1 MMKRIGMTL
10 WAALAGAP
18 AITAP
23 ALAADAEPPPAAIEA
38 ALQEADRRFVAGDLA
53 GALAILEPACSKSE
67 RPECLFSLG
76 AVQHGLGHCP
86 EALAYYLRYREVA
99 PGGKQIEEVTA
110 ALQEVEERCGAAP
123 RAAASS
129 SAVAIGEAAPTAE
142 GPKSAAAAAPE
153 PGAPAPSAPTTRSTL
168 TSQLMLGS
176 FVLSGTAAVSSAV
189 FGVLAV
195 QAARDCE
202 RARRYDESFRDVCEE
217 DGPRYQG
224 LWQGFA
230 LASAS
235 FLGIG
240 MTLWWIDQSSTATF
254 GVSGAGTPTLHYRR
268 EF

>member
-1 MMKRIGMTL
+1 MTL

-18 AITAP
+18 ALTGS
-23 ALAADAEPPPAAIEA
+23 ALAADPEPPPAAVEA

-86 EALAYYLRYREVA
+86 EALDYYIRYREVA
-99 PGGKQIEEVTA
+99 PRGKQIEEVTA
-110 ALQEVEERCGAAP
+110 ALEEVEGRCGAAA
-123 RAAASS
+123 RAAPSG
-129 SAVAIGEAAPTAE
+129 AVALGEAAPIPEAPE
-142 GPKSAAAAAPE
+142 SAAAVPE
-153 PGAPAPSAPTTRSTL
+153 PGAPAPPAATSRSAL

-176 FVLSGTAAVSSAV
+176 FVLSGATAVSSVV

-202 RARRYDESFRDVCEE
+202 RARSYDESFRDVCEE
-217 DGPRYQG
+217 NGPRYQG

-240 MTLWWIDQSSTATF
+240 MTLWWIDSSSTATL
-254 GVSGAGTPTLHYRR
+254 GVSGAGTPTLQYRR

>member
-1 MMKRIGMTL
+1 MMKRIRMTL
-10 WAALAGAP
+10 WAALAGAS
-18 AITAP
+18 ALTAP
-23 ALAADAEPPPAAIEA
+23 ALAADAEPPPAAVEA

-67 RPECLFSLG
+67 LPECLFSLG

-99 PGGKQIEEVTA
+99 PRGKQIEEVTA
-110 ALQEVEERCGAAP
+110 ALEEVEERCGAAP
-123 RAAASS
+123 AAAPSG
-129 SAVAIGEAAPTAE
+129 AVTNGEAAPRAQ
-142 GPKSAAAAAPE
+142 GSKRAAAAAPE
-153 PGAPAPSAPTTRSTL
+153 PGAPAPSAPTSRPTL

-189 FGVLAV
+189 FGVLAL

-202 RARRYDESFRDVCEE
+202 RARSYDESFRDVCEE

>member
-18 AITAP
+18 ALTAP
-23 ALAADAEPPPAAIEA
+23 ALASDAEPPAASVEA
-38 ALQEADRRFVAGDLA
+38 ALQEADRRFVGGDLA

-67 RPECLFSLG
+67 LPECLFSLG

-86 EALAYYLRYREVA
+86 EALAYYARYREVA
-99 PGGKQIEEVTA
+99 PRGEQIEEVTA
-110 ALQEVEERCGAAP
+110 ALEEVEERCGAAP
-123 RAAASS
+123 RAAPPG
-129 SAVAIGEAAPTAE
+129 AVTIGEAAPRAE
-142 GPKSAAAAAPE
+142 GSKSSAAAAPE
-153 PGAPAPSAPTTRSTL
+153 PGAPAPSAPASRPTL

-202 RARRYDESFRDVCEE
+202 RARSYDESFRDVCEQN
-217 DGPRYQG
+217 GPRYQG

>member
-18 AITAP
+18 ALTAP
-23 ALAADAEPPPAAIEA
+23 ALAADAEPPPAAVEA

-53 GALAILEPACSKSE
+53 GALAILEPACSRSE

-99 PGGKQIEEVTA
+99 PRGKQIEEVTA
-110 ALQEVEERCGAAP
+110 ALEEVEERCGTARAAP
-123 RAAASS
+123 SG
-129 SAVAIGEAAPTAE
+129 AVAIGEAAPRAE
-142 GPKSAAAAAPE
+142 APEHPAAAAPE
-153 PGAPAPSAPTTRSTL
+153 RGAPAPPAATPRSTL

-176 FVLSGTAAVSSAV
+176 FALSGAAALSGAV

-195 QAARDCE
+195 QAARECE
-202 RARRYDESFRDVCEE
+202 RARSYDESFRDVCEE

-240 MTLWWIDQSSTATF
+240 MTLWWIDSSSTATF
-254 GVSGAGTPTLHYRR
+254 GVSGAGIPTLHYRR

>member
-10 WAALAGAP
+10 WAALAGELAL
-18 AITAP
+18 TAP
-23 ALAADAEPPPAAIEA
+23 AAAADAEPPPAAVEA

-86 EALAYYLRYREVA
+86 EALAYYRRYRQVA
-99 PGGKQIEEVTA
+99 PRGKQIQEVTS
-110 ALQEVEERCGAAP
+110 ALEEVEERCGAAA
-123 RAAASS
+123 R
-129 SAVAIGEAAPTAE
+129 VAPSGAIAIDEAAPRAEATQSTAV
-142 GPKSAAAAAPE
+142 AAPE
-153 PGAPAPSAPTTRSTL
+153 QAAPAPSAPSSRSTL
-168 TSQLMLGS
+168 TSRLMLGS

-189 FGVLAV
+189 FGVLAL

-202 RARRYDESFRDVCEE
+202 RARSYDESFRDVCEE

-224 LWQGFA
+224 LWQGLA

-240 MTLWWIDQSSTATF
+240 MTLWWIDSSSTATF